1 MSKEEEKPR
10 GLMQLFTDGIKKQ
23 FDNYFQTFEK
33 SFNSIQNILK
43 DIQIQTKEKEDSF
56 SYTKAH
62 RVTTT
67 ATARPT
73 KADISLKNPLDKDS
87 KVYEISFIP
96 DSTFK
101 TKGIIEIHI
110 DDALVF
116 EHKAVADFTDLVDM
130 KLKFRTGKRIKRGK
144 KVEVFVWTSDG
155 SSSKCLFVI
164 QFGE

>member
-10 GLMQLFTDGIKKQ
+10 GLMQLFIDGIKKQ
-23 FDNYFQTFEK
+23 FDNYFQTFDK
-33 SFNSIQNILK
+33 SINSIQAILK

-67 ATARPT
+67 ATVKPT
-73 KADISLKNPLDKDS
+73 TPNISLKNPLDKDS
-87 KVYEISFIP
+87 KVYEISFLP
-96 DSTFK
+96 DTSFK
-101 TKGIIEIHI
+101 TKGIIEIYV
-110 DDALVF
+110 DDAIVF
-116 EHKAVADFTDLVDM
+116 EHNAVADFTDLVDL
-130 KLKFRTGKRIKRGK
+130 KIKFRTGKRIKRGK